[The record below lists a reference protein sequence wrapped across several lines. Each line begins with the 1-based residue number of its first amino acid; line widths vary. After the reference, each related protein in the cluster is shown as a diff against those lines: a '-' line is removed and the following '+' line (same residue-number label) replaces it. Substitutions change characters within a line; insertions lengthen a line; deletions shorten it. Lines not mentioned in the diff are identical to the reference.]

1 MNDVLERIKRILDEK
16 GWTLYKLS
24 KETGIPY
31 SSLNSLFNKNNQ
43 PTISTLEKICDG
55 LQVSLEDFFSAGLS
69 HQIKVENYTR
79 EEREIIDS
87 YRKLDK
93 KNKALLKGFIDLLNH
108 NENCVAAESIVRR
121 AKNRS
126 SGQIEPPCY

>member
-1 MNDVLERIKRILDEK
+1 MNDVLKRIKEILDEK

-43 PTISTLEKICDG
+43 PTISTLEKICEG
-55 LQVSLEDFFSAGLS
+55 LQISLEDFFSAGLS
-69 HQIKVENYTR
+69 HQIEIENYTR

-93 KNKALLKGFIDLLNH
+93 KNKTLLKGFIDLLNH
-108 NENCVAAESIVRR
+108 NENCVTAEPSVRR
-121 AKNRS
+121 ARSRS
-126 SGQIEPPCY
+126 SGQTEPPCD